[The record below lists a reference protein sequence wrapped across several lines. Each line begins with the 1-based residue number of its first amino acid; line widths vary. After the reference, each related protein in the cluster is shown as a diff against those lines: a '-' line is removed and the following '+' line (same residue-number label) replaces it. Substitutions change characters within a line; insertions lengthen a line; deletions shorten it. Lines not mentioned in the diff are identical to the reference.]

1 MGRKFVVYLG
11 AWLPW
16 ASSACADCGIVGV
29 LSTVLLAFF
38 SDGLGVER
46 AIEAHTTA
54 ISMCIQGTDLG
65 IFT

>member
-1 MGRKFVVYLG
+1 MRVSESASVYRKFVIKGYGYLG
-11 AWLPW
+11 PLAHVLV
-16 ASSACADCGIVGV
+16 AFFFGV

-54 ISMCIQGTDLG
+54 ISMCI
-65 IFT
+65 